1 MILIIDSL
9 KTPWFSK
16 SCFFASRNNH
26 VYLSYTTCYF
36 FFYYKQS
43 RITSTSRQMIPKML
57 CSVFL
62 ETLFSKCLSN
72 APYFSC
78 NKYSDTVLHV
88 LYACSLS
95 CKKKNT
101 PFSFWCSF
109 SAFVAQ
115 LLFRYVP
122 LVYGE
127 SVLEPTY
134 RVCPIISRRL

>member
-26 VYLSYTTCYF
+26 VYLSYHLLHF

-43 RITSTSRQMIPKML
+43 SITSTSRQMIPKML

-78 NKYSDTVLHV
+78 NKYSDTVLHI

-95 CKKKNT
+95 CKKKKYT
-101 PFSFWCSF
+101 IFFLVLIFGLRCTVTVSVCSV
-109 SAFVAQ
+109 SI
-115 LLFRYVP
+115 R
-122 LVYGE
+122 
-127 SVLEPTY
+127 
-134 RVCPIISRRL
+134 

>member
-78 NKYSDTVLHV
+78 NKYSDTVLHI
-88 LYACSLS
+88 LYACSVS
-95 CKKKNT
+95 CKKKYT
-101 PFSFWCSF
+101 IFFLVLIFGIRCTVTVSVCSVSIRWISFKTNLPCLS
-109 SAFVAQ
+109 
-115 LLFRYVP
+115 YN
-122 LVYGE
+122 
-127 SVLEPTY
+127 
-134 RVCPIISRRL
+134 

>member
-26 VYLSYTTCYF
+26 VYLSYTTCYIF
-36 FFYYKQS
+36 FIINKVESLQRLDKWYQKCFVLCFLRPCFQNAFLMLLIFHAISIQIQYY
-43 RITSTSRQMIPKML
+43 IYYM
-57 CSVFL
+57 
-62 ETLFSKCLSN
+62 
-72 APYFSC
+72 
-78 NKYSDTVLHV
+78 HV
-88 LYACSLS
+88 RSLV
-95 CKKKNT
+95 KKKNT